1 MVFRFFILTS
11 FSVLFNFSLIA
22 QTIIVNGSSVSVA
35 NTDVTF
41 PFWLDSGST
50 IEIGDHVISISALE
64 FNIIANNNGNSLV
77 YVQTKLIT
85 TLETVPSGKTWKL
98 EGVLL
103 DSTINNNNTN
113 SSQVIV
119 SGGLSVIDLSDE
131 SLNKMNF
138 GAALDYCDNLTEG
151 GNEDWILPNYEDL
164 MHAIG
169 GGVSISSRNNNKLWT
184 TTQLQDYNRVHH
196 VFCTNTVGDEIRSY
210 NVGDMFHTR
219 CIRKGSVSVSSSQ
232 TASTSG
238 QSVSTSAFQPVAISN
253 NSPSSLSFNDASS
266 YCDSLLED
274 GYDNWVMPTIEDLM
288 YAFTGGLVADRSDDV
303 LWTRTPLNAGNN
315 FTMPYEVYSLKF
327 PATGNVQLNN
337 YSVVSSLSNV
347 KCVRYGN
354 VNVTSSNSSGSN
366 TASSLGDGMP
376 TMISNESANTMNW
389 GESISYCDSLNES
402 GYSDWIMPSTD
413 QLTYAISGGCTI
425 SDTRTDEYIWTRTI
439 DQGSTSSG
447 LVHVIALARYIS
459 TSNQTS
465 RRYSDPSTTNKC
477 RCVR

>member
-1 MVFRFFILTS
+1 MVFRIFILAC
-11 FSVLFNFSLIA
+11 FSILSSYSLNA

-64 FNIIANNNGNSLV
+64 FNIVPNNNGNSLV

-85 TLETVPSGKTWKL
+85 TLETVPNGKTWKL

-103 DSTINNNNTN
+103 DSSINNNTTN
-113 SSQVIV
+113 SSQVNV

-131 SLNKMNF
+131 SPNTMTF
-138 GAALDYCDNLTEG
+138 GAALDYCDNLIEG

-169 GGVSISSRNNNKLWT
+169 GGVSIASRNNNLIWT
-184 TTQLQDYNRVHH
+184 TTKYNDLSNH
-196 VFCTNTVGDEIRSY
+196 VNVTNTNGNEIRTK
-210 NVGDMFHTR
+210 NVTDLFHVR

-232 TASTSG
+232 TTSNSS

-253 NSPSSLSFNDASS
+253 NSPNSLSFNDASS

-288 YAFTGGLVADRSDDV
+288 YAFTGGLGADRSDDV

-327 PATGNVQLNN
+327 PTSGNVQLNN

-354 VNVTSSNSSGSN
+354 VNVTLSNSSGSN

-376 TMISNESANTMNW
+376 TMISNESANTMSW
-389 GESISYCDSLNES
+389 GESILYCDSLNES
-402 GYSDWIMPSTD
+402 GHSDWIMPSTD

-439 DQGSTSSG
+439 DQGSSSG

-465 RRYSDPSTTNKC
+465 RIYSDPSTTRKC

>member
-1 MVFRFFILTS
+1 MVFRVFILAC
-11 FSVLFNFSLIA
+11 FSILSSYSLNA
-22 QTIIVNGSSVSVA
+22 QTIIVNGSSVSIA

-50 IEIGDHVISISALE
+50 IEVGDHVISISALE
-64 FNIIANNNGNSLV
+64 FNIVPNNNGNSLV

-85 TLETVPSGKTWKL
+85 TLETVPNGKTWKL

-119 SGGLSVIDLSDE
+119 SGGLSVIDLSGE
-131 SLNKMNF
+131 SPNTMNF

-169 GGVSISSRNNNKLWT
+169 GGVSISYRNNNLLWT
-184 TTQLQDYNRVHH
+184 STKYNDLFNH
-196 VFCTNTVGDEIRSY
+196 VNVTNTNGNEIRTK
-210 NVGDMFHTR
+210 NVTDLFHVR
-219 CIRKGSVSVSSSQ
+219 
-232 TASTSG
+232 
-238 QSVSTSAFQPVAISN
+238 
-253 NSPSSLSFNDASS
+253 
-266 YCDSLLED
+266 
-274 GYDNWVMPTIEDLM
+274 
-288 YAFTGGLVADRSDDV
+288 
-303 LWTRTPLNAGNN
+303 
-315 FTMPYEVYSLKF
+315 
-327 PATGNVQLNN
+327 
-337 YSVVSSLSNV
+337 
-347 KCVRYGN
+347 CVRIGN
-354 VNVTSSNSSGSN
+354 VNVTSSSSSGSN
-366 TASSLGDGMP
+366 VSSSLGNNMP
-376 TMISNESANTMNW
+376 TMISNESVNTMSW
-389 GESISYCDSLNES
+389 GESILYCDSLIES

-439 DQGSTSSG
+439 DQVSSSG
-447 LVHVIALARYIS
+447 LVHAVALARNIS

-465 RRYSDPSTTNKC
+465 RRYSDPSTKIKC

>member
-1 MVFRFFILTS
+1 MVFRIFILAC
-11 FSVLFNFSLIA
+11 FSILSSYSLNA

-50 IEIGDHVISISALE
+50 IEVSDYVISISALE
-64 FNIIANNNGNSLV
+64 FNIVPNNNGNSLV

-85 TLETVPSGKTWKL
+85 TLETVPNGKTWKL

-103 DSTINNNNTN
+103 DSSINNNTTN
-113 SSQVIV
+113 SSQVNV

-131 SLNKMNF
+131 SPNTMTF
-138 GAALDYCDNLTEG
+138 GAALDYCDNLIEG

-169 GGVSISSRNNNKLWT
+169 GGVSIASRNNNLIWT
-184 TTQLQDYNRVHH
+184 TTKYNDLSNH
-196 VFCTNTVGDEIRSY
+196 VNVTNTNGNEIRTK
-210 NVGDMFHTR
+210 NVTDLFHVR

-232 TASTSG
+232 TTSNSS

-253 NSPSSLSFNDASS
+253 NSPNSLSFNDASS

-288 YAFTGGLVADRSDDV
+288 YAFTGGLGADRSDDV

-327 PATGNVQLNN
+327 PTSGNVQLNN

-354 VNVTSSNSSGSN
+354 VNVTLSNSSGSN

-376 TMISNESANTMNW
+376 TMISNESANTMSW
-389 GESISYCDSLNES
+389 GESILYCDSLNES
-402 GYSDWIMPSTD
+402 GHSDWIMPSTD

-439 DQGSTSSG
+439 DQGSSSG

-465 RRYSDPSTTNKC
+465 RIYSDPSTTRKC